1 METEKVIQGRRVI
14 GQDIVLIRSL
24 LAENPAWGRR
34 RLSIELCARWDW
46 RNGIGQVKD
55 MACRTLLLKLERAG
69 EIQLPPRRGGRRN
82 ERRYRDQVD
91 ITHDRSPIESGLK
104 TLRPV
109 QIESLETANPRIPL
123 FKFLLQRYHYL
134 GHKVC
139 VGENLKYLFRDRQ
152 GRILACML
160 FGSAAWK
167 AKARDVFIGWDSVH
181 RQRNLFLLT
190 NNTRF
195 LILPWVRVPHL
206 ASHLLALTRDRL
218 PADWMNK
225 YGHPIHLLETFVERE
240 RFRGTC
246 YRAAGWIHVGAT
258 TGRSRNDVHNT
269 LCVPVKDIYLY
280 PLVPDFREKLGVLA
294 GVRTE
299 GRADEH

>member
-1 METEKVIQGRRVI
+1 
-14 GQDIVLIRSL
+14 L
-24 LAENPAWGRR
+24 
-34 RLSIELCARWDW
+34 
-46 RNGIGQVKD
+46 
-55 MACRTLLLKLERAG
+55 
-69 EIQLPPRRGGRRN
+69 
-82 ERRYRDQVD
+82 
-91 ITHDRSPIESGLK
+91 
-104 TLRPV
+104 
-109 QIESLETANPRIPL
+109 QIEPLETANPRIPL

-167 AKARDVFIGWDSVH
+167 AKARDVFIGWDSVQ

-218 PADWMNK
+218 STDWMNK

-269 LCVPVKDIYLY
+269 LRVPVKDIYLY
-280 PLVPDFREKLGVLA
+280 PLGPDFREKLGVLA
-294 GVRTE
+294 GIRTE
-299 GRADEH
+299 GRVDEH